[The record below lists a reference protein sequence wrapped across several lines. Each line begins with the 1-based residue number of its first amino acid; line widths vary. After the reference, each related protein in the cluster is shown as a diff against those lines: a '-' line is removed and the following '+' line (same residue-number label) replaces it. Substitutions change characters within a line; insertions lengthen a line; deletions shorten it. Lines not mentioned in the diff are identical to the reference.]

1 MELTLPLT
9 RMTTSDKLRAL
20 EKIWDNLS
28 RASKKVPSP
37 SWHADVLQARQKRL
51 QNGSLHFTEWTEAKR
66 TIRNR
71 VK

>member
-1 MELTLPLT
+1 MELILPLT

-20 EKIWDNLS
+20 EKIWDDLS
-28 RASKKVPSP
+28 RASENVPSP
-37 SWHADVLQARQKRL
+37 AWHADVLQARQKRL
-51 QNGSLHFTEWTEAKR
+51 QNGASCFTEWTEAKR

>member
-20 EKIWDNLS
+20 EKIWDDLS
-28 RASKKVPSP
+28 RASENVPSP
-37 SWHADVLQARQKRL
+37 SWHAEVLQARQKRL
-51 QNGSLHFTEWTEAKR
+51 QKGSAHFTEWTEAKR
-66 TIRNR
+66 AIRNH

>member
-20 EKIWDNLS
+20 EKIWDDLS
-28 RASKKVPSP
+28 RASENVPSP

-51 QNGSLHFTEWTEAKR
+51 QNGSSRFTEWTEAKR

>member
-20 EKIWDNLS
+20 EKIWDDLS
-28 RASKKVPSP
+28 RTSKNVPSP

-51 QNGSLHFTEWTEAKR
+51 QNGSSRFTEWTEAKR
-66 TIRNR
+66 AIRNH

>member
-9 RMTTSDKLRAL
+9 RMTTSAKLRAL
-20 EKIWDNLS
+20 EKIWDDLS
-28 RASKKVPSP
+28 RSSANVPSP
-37 SWHADVLQARQKRL
+37 AWHADVLQARQKRL
-51 QNGSLHFTEWTEAKR
+51 QNGSSRFTEWTEAKR